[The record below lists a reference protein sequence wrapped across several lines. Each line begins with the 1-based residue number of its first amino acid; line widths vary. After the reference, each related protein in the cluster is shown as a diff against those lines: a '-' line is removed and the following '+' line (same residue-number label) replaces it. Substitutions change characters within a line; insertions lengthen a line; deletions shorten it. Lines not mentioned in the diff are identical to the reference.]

1 MIANFKTSFDFLVAQ
16 VADEHAQKVGG
27 NHVKSLTVGRSPYEM
42 QFWPHEGTEIGLR
55 LNASFRLNFRHVC
68 GEFVVTRRSLDWP
81 Q

>member
-1 MIANFKTSFDFLVAQ
+1 MIAKFKTIFDCLVAQ

-27 NHVKSLTVGRSPYEM
+27 NHVKSLTVGLRSYEM
-42 QFWPHEGTEIGLR
+42 QFWPHKGTEIGLS